1 MKKTFSRSSFIK
13 SVGLGTIIS
22 TANASILTKNVVEN
36 KTLKIGLASYT
47 LREYSLDDTIKY
59 SKKLGI
65 EHIVLKSM
73 HLPLDSKPE
82 FIVEVSKKVREAG
95 LNFYGAGVI
104 YMKTEAEVGNAFNY
118 AKLAELQMIVGVP
131 NHELLPMVEKKVKE
145 TGIKLAIHNHGPGD
159 KVYPTPDTV
168 YEHIKN
174 LDKNIGLCIDI
185 GHVIRLGLDP
195 VKNLVKYGDRLFD
208 IHLKDIDKMAENGA
222 SVEIGRGIMP
232 IPAVLK
238 ALQKINY
245 KGVMSI
251 EYEKDGKNAVIGL
264 SESVGYI
271 RGILKM
277 M

>member
-1 MKKTFSRSSFIK
+1 MKQTRLNFLKTFGVGAIVSNSNI
-13 SVGLGTIIS
+13 SVF
-22 TANASILTKNVVEN
+22 AKNNIAEN

-82 FIVEVSKKVREAG
+82 TIVELAKKVRDAG

-104 YMKTEAEVGNAFNY
+104 YMKTEAEVENAFNY
-118 AKLAELQMIVGVP
+118 AKLADLQMIVGVP
-131 NHELLPMVEKKVKE
+131 NHELLGLAEKKVKE

-168 YEHIKN
+168 FEHIKN

-195 VKNLVKYGDRLFD
+195 VKNLIKYGDRLFD
-208 IHLKDIDKMAENGA
+208 IHLKDIDKVAEDGA

-245 KGVMSI
+245 QGIMSI

-264 SESVGYI
+264 SESVGYV
-271 RGILKM
+271 RGVLKM